1 MIYTAVSGRAIPLGF
16 LGENR
21 VEAVVFDRTC
31 WLTEYGP
38 GTFELVHRRSQDTDP
53 FPVAVTVSGG
63 IVTWIPAESDVAY
76 RGVGECQLSFYTPDG
91 RLKKSEIYQT
101 VTARSLT
108 SPEDPPS
115 PLEGW
120 VEQVLQ
126 AAAGIQNMQ
135 ADAVTLTPGSAAT
148 VTKTVDPDTDVVTL
162 TFGIPEGLKG
172 DTGRGIASVSVLS
185 TGEWRVTY
193 TDGTSVT
200 VGYDVYSAIEALA
213 DAAAQSADR
222 AEQAANTAGYL
233 DMEIVDGDLIYT
245 RTDAVDVDFALV
257 DGDLVMEAI

>member
-1 MIYTAVSGRAIPLGF
+1 MIYTAVPGRAIPLGY
-16 LGENR
+16 LGENL
-21 VEAVVFDRTC
+21 VEAVVFDRSC

-38 GTFELVHRRSQDTDP
+38 GTFELVHKRSHDSAPQ
-53 FPVAVTVSGG
+53 PVALSVSGG
-63 IVTWIPAESDVAY
+63 VVTWTLTEADTAY
-76 RGVGECQLSFYTPDG
+76 RGVGECQLMYYTPDG
-91 RLKKSEIYQT
+91 KLKKSEIWQT
-101 VTARSLT
+101 FTARSLT
-108 SPEDPPS
+108 SPADVPEPMQ
-115 PLEGW
+115 GW

-135 ADAVTLTPGSAAT
+135 ADAETLAPGSAAT
-148 VTKTVDPDTDVVTL
+148 VTKTVDPDTGVVTL
-162 TFGIPEGLKG
+162 TFGVPEGLKG
-172 DTGRGIASVSVLS
+172 DTGRGIASMSVLS

-200 VGYDVYSAIEALA
+200 VGYDVYSAIQALA

>member
-1 MIYTAVSGRAIPLGF
+1 MIVNACWGEPICLGYET
-16 LGENR
+16 END
-21 VEAVVFDRTC
+21 VEAVVFDKTA
-31 WLTEYGP
+31 WIAAYGP
-38 GTFELVHRRSQDTDP
+38 GTFELVHKRRQDSSAL
-53 FPVAVTVSGG
+53 PVAVDVSGG
-63 IVTWIPAESDVAY
+63 AVTWTITAADVAY
-76 RGVGECQLSFYTPDG
+76 RGAGEAQLRYYNAAG
-91 RLKKSEIYQT
+91 QIKASEIYRTQ
-101 VTARSLT
+101 VSRSLV
-108 SPEDPPS
+108 SDPDVPS

-120 VEQVLQ
+120 VEQVLA

-135 ADAVTLTPGSAAT
+135 AEAETLAPSSAAT
-148 VTKTVDPDTDVVTL
+148 VTKTVDPDTGVVTL

-172 DTGRGIASVSVLS
+172 DTGRGIASMSVLS

-193 TDGTSVT
+193 TDGTSET
-200 VGYDVYSAIEALA
+200 VGYDVYSAIQALA

-222 AEQAANTAGYL
+222 AEQAVNTAGYL

>member
-1 MIYTAVSGRAIPLGF
+1 MIVNACWGEPICLGYET
-16 LGENR
+16 ENN
-21 VEAVVFDRTC
+21 VEAVVFEKSA
-31 WLTEYGP
+31 WIAAYGP
-38 GTFELVHRRSQDTDP
+38 GTFELVHKRRQDSEAL
-53 FPVAVTVSGG
+53 PVAVDVDGG
-63 IVTWIPAESDVAY
+63 IVTWPITAADVAY
-76 RGVGECQLSFYTPDG
+76 RGAGEAQLRYYNAAG
-91 RLKKSEIYQT
+91 QIKASEIYRTQ
-101 VTARSLT
+101 VSRSLV
-108 SPEDPPS
+108 SDPDVPS

-120 VEQVLQ
+120 VEQVLA

-135 ADAVTLTPGSAAT
+135 AEAETLTPGSAAT
-148 VTKTVDPDTDVVTL
+148 VTKTVDPDTGAVTL
-162 TFGIPEGLKG
+162 TFGIPEGVKG
-172 DTGRGIASVSVLS
+172 DAGRGVASMSVLS
-185 TGEWRVTY
+185 TGEWRVIY